1 MQLALGPARL
11 AWVSDIEPG
20 PQAILAHHHPDVP
33 NLGDITKIDW
43 TQVEPVDVI
52 CGGSPCTD
60 LSMAG
65 ARAGMSKDTRSGLW
79 ESMFHAITALRP
91 RLVVWENVQGALS
104 ASAFSLMGPDQ
115 GHLGGRPDLFSER
128 SGVYSETLPASGM
141 TRRGQLFRLPTLE
154 RPTSGLESSLLLTPT
169 ANLGSNGGSQPPEK
183 RRAGGHGPTL
193 ADVIE
198 HLEH

>member
-1 MQLALGPARL
+1 M
-11 AWVSDIEPG
+11 SDIEPG

-43 TQVEPVDVI
+43 TRVEPVDVI

-91 RLVVWENVQGALS
+91 RLVVWEDGQ
-104 ASAFSLMGPDQ
+104 
-115 GHLGGRPDLFSER
+115 PDLFSER
-128 SGVYSETLPASGM
+128 SGVYSEILPPSGM
-141 TRRGQLFRLPTLE
+141 TRRGQLFMLPTLE
-154 RPTSGLESSLLLTPT
+154 RPTSGPESSLLLTPT

-183 RRAGGHGPTL
+183 RREGGHGPTL
-193 ADVIE
+193 ADLIE
-198 HLEH
+198 HLDP